1 MPRQPNPYFR
11 VTVYQLHGP
20 LSSETLIRAKYL
32 DSPDFATQ
40 EVQIAGRDSL
50 FVRGSISTDQA
61 RWAPLVSGWMQDPS
75 LVNGLGNR
83 TAAAVLLMPTNHPE
97 SGRVWAMTFG
107 MGFQMLEAATIDP
120 GLGRRLL
127 IRCGEPSEL
136 RSVTHSR
143 LDSRA
148 YVARTS
154 IPGGADIHGFGAS
167 ELGDFVSRIVAP
179 AVVEGLLAGTA
190 GARVEIRAADS
201 FNAPLARHAHQLV
214 ADLDAIEIILDREPI
229 PELAVL
235 EHIRPIK
242 SSDTVVPILKGKL
255 DVALGNQDDLKL
267 GLAWPTEFADEAMP
281 FSHFEISGLPQRGAV
296 AQGHNLEDI
305 VAQLSALPD
314 GHRFVRLEK
323 MKIQAFS
330 DDNDPISNLLPA
342 RQWLTFE
349 TNANDRRFCLHDG
362 RWYVV
367 DEGLDVLLSGRL
379 KLIFNTPSPLGE
391 LPFWPADMDEPS
403 YNQVLANH
411 LGGVCLDRKLIQCAV
426 NRKGFESCD
435 VLTPDGT
442 YVHVK
447 KLGRSTGASHLFA
460 QAGVSAQTLLDDTTA
475 LPALRAA
482 VMNAGA
488 DPGWVPDRPEKT
500 VLVMGNKNRL
510 NEKSLFAFSGMRLVR
525 LADECRRQNLELF
538 VAPIAYSP

>member
-1 MPRQPNPYFR
+1 
-11 VTVYQLHGP
+11 
-20 LSSETLIRAKYL
+20 
-32 DSPDFATQ
+32 
-40 EVQIAGRDSL
+40 
-50 FVRGSISTDQA
+50 
-61 RWAPLVSGWMQDPS
+61 
-75 LVNGLGNR
+75 
-83 TAAAVLLMPTNHPE
+83 
-97 SGRVWAMTFG
+97 
-107 MGFQMLEAATIDP
+107 
-120 GLGRRLL
+120 
-127 IRCGEPSEL
+127 
-136 RSVTHSR
+136 
-143 LDSRA
+143 
-148 YVARTS
+148 
-154 IPGGADIHGFGAS
+154 
-167 ELGDFVSRIVAP
+167 
-179 AVVEGLLAGTA
+179 
-190 GARVEIRAADS
+190 
-201 FNAPLARHAHQLV
+201 
-214 ADLDAIEIILDREPI
+214 
-229 PELAVL
+229 
-235 EHIRPIK
+235 
-242 SSDTVVPILKGKL
+242 
-255 DVALGNQDDLKL
+255 
-267 GLAWPTEFADEAMP
+267 MP